1 MTQEDKN
8 DDAVSE
14 VVGFILIF
22 AIVVLAIGFIYV
34 AGYPTLQSSMDASI
48 FENAEQSF
56 VVLQSNMKMV
66 SLSQVPVKNLILKL
80 HDTTISATGE
90 SDITIEYDNN
100 TLYCPTGEIEYSK
113 DNKVITYENG
123 GVWKKYPVGQV
134 MVTHP
139 YIYTS
144 TMNNVNITT
153 ISVVSINGDTS
164 VSGRGIVTLN
174 MQHNAST
181 LTTTSTPVNVTL
193 KINSTNAL
201 LWENYL
207 ESIGF
212 DITASSDS
220 SLTAQQNNTLLVL
233 GRHTVDVEI
242 R

>member
-1 MTQEDKN
+1 MTQEDRN

-14 VVGFILIF
+14 VIGFIYIF
-22 AIVVLAIGFIYV
+22 AIVVLAIGFIY
-34 AGYPTLQSSMDASI
+34 ATGYPTLQSSMDASI

-80 HDTTISATGE
+80 HDATISITSE
-90 SDITIEYDNN
+90 SDITIEYDSNI
-100 TLYCPTGEIEYSK
+100 LYYPTGEIEYSK
-113 DNKVITYENG
+113 DNKVITYQNG
-123 GVWKKYPVGQV
+123 GVWKSYPIGQI

-144 TMNNVNITT
+144 TMNNTNITT
-153 ISVVSINGDTS
+153 ISVVSINGNTS
-164 VSGRGIVTLN
+164 VGGRGIVTLN
-174 MQHNAST
+174 MQHNTST

-193 KINSTNAL
+193 KINSTYAP

-220 SLTAQQNNTLLVL
+220 SLTAQQDNTLLVI
-233 GRHTVDVEI
+233 GRHTVDVEVS
-242 R
+242 

>member
-22 AIVVLAIGFIYV
+22 GIVVLAIGFIYV

-66 SLSQVPVKNLILKL
+66 SLNQVPVKNLILKL
-80 HDTTISATGE
+80 HDTTISTTSE
-90 SDITIEYDNN
+90 SDITIEYDNS
-100 TLYCPTGEIEYSK
+100 TLYYPTGEIEYSK
-113 DNKVITYENG
+113 DNKIITYENG
-123 GVWKKYPVGQV
+123 GVWKKYPIGQV

-144 TMNNVNITT
+144 TMNNISITT
-153 ISVVSINGDTS
+153 ISVVSINGNTS

-193 KINSTNAL
+193 KINSTYAP
-201 LWENYL
+201 LWKSYL
-207 ESIGF
+207 ENIGF

-220 SLTAQQNNTLLVL
+220 SLTAQQNNTLLMI
-233 GRHTVDVEI
+233 GRHTVDVEVS
-242 R
+242 